1 MVVVQNFNLY
11 EMMERT
17 NSYFNMSVKEQKIVQ
32 NLVLYKYL
40 TNDDKDSEMI
50 LKIKADLKNY
60 EKVENYEMCQIYTDI
75 LTKIN
80 K

>member
-1 MVVVQNFNLY
+1 MVAVQNFNLY
-11 EMMERT
+11 EMMKSNET
-17 NSYFNMSVKEQKIVQ
+17 YFKMNVKKQKIVQ

-40 TNDDKDSEMI
+40 TDNDKDFEM
-50 LKIKADLKNY
+50 LKKIKTDLKNY
-60 EKVENYEMCQIYTDI
+60 EKAENYEMCQIYTDI